1 MGARPLRRAIQRLLE
16 DEIAEQILEGRW
28 HAGSVIDVDFV
39 DGKLVFSEGEGEIPA
54 PRKRDSMRERPGK
67 PASCSSILAMP
78 AIRGRAFQVA
88 VRLISESRRS
98 YN

>member
-54 PRKRDSMRERPGK
+54 PRKRDSIAREAESLLPQFDLGYAGYSGSG
-67 PASCSSILAMP
+67 ASSGGA
-78 AIRGRAFQVA
+78 AD
-88 VRLISESRRS
+88 
-98 YN
+98 